1 MNALSLYELNLLVRE
16 AIEIVLPN
24 QYWVEAELMDVRESR
39 GHCYMEL
46 VQKDEL
52 SNTPIAKASAK
63 CWKNTWMFL
72 RPKFENVTGQY
83 LRAGMK
89 VLLKVSAQFHESY
102 GFSWIISDID
112 PTYTMGDIARKRLEI
127 IQQLKQEGVFDLQK
141 TLTIPMF
148 AQRIAVISSATAAG
162 YGDFCNQL
170 NNNSHGFVFQTTLF
184 QSIMQGEGVSDS
196 IIKALN
202 KINRNIDAFDV
213 VVIIRGGGSTSD
225 LSGFDTLDLAENVAN
240 FPLPIITGIGHER
253 DESILDMISNKRVKT
268 PTAAAEFLI
277 ENLKNVKALV
287 EDFEDRITQYVVQRI
302 QYEKNRIE
310 RLTTNVRSMF
320 SLFKTSQ
327 LAAISQ
333 MSSRINVAVS
343 RRLSDERR
351 NVDRIELSISPSLEK
366 TLTHQRHHIELL
378 EQRAISLD
386 PKRMLKRGFSVTLK
400 NGHVV
405 RNASQLKQGDVIT
418 TIYEKGKTESTIK

>member
-16 AIEIVLPN
+16 AIKIVLPN